1 MAAAV
6 GNQEDE
12 GDRDADDPQQGGTHG
27 CSPSARSPCIMSKRR
42 AGFRALRGQDMLYL
56 FIKAALSGILIA
68 IISEVAKRY
77 PGFGGLIASLPLVS
91 VLGMIW
97 LWRDKPD
104 AANMAAHAE
113 GTFWFVLPS
122 LPMFLVIPA
131 MLRSGFSFWLSLA
144 AGCALTIFLYSMM
157 IWAG

>member
-1 MAAAV
+1 
-6 GNQEDE
+6 
-12 GDRDADDPQQGGTHG
+12 
-27 CSPSARSPCIMSKRR
+27 
-42 AGFRALRGQDMLYL
+42 MLYL
-56 FIKAALSGILIA
+56 AIKAALSGILIA

-104 AANMAAHAE
+104 ATNMAAHAE
-113 GTFWFVLPS
+113 ATFWFVLPS
-122 LPMFLVIPA
+122 LPMFLLIPA
-131 MLRSGFSFWLSLA
+131 MLRHGFSFWLSLA

-157 IWAG
+157 IWAGPRIGLRL